1 MRRTRQSFMLRT
13 LGYAVLAAANGE
25 AGLRTVIDNIGPP
38 IRLVISDVMMPQMGG
53 QVMAKWLKT
62 RNPEIK
68 VLFTSGYT
76 DDALAHHGEL
86 DRGIALLSKPYSIAT
101 LARKVR
107 ELLDAPSAGS
117 P

>member
-38 IRLVISDVMMPQMGG
+38 IRLVISDVIMPQMGG
-53 QVMAKWLKT
+53 QVTAKWLKT

-86 DRGIALLSKPYSIAT
+86 DRGIALLSKSYSIAT